1 MTTFYLKPE
10 SNIAEPEAR
19 RVDIVGAR
27 FDDGWDAPRGN
38 KQQLVSAQGV

>member
-1 MTTFYLKPE
+1 MTTFYLIVQSK
-10 SNIAEPEAR
+10 IAEPEAR
-19 RVDIVGAR
+19 RVDIVAR